1 MCGCPACVVLT
12 IVTKMGHGEGR
23 GEGSG
28 RENSVNNERQLKSVI
43 VDTGEDGEV
52 EGKSA
57 DSQRQSSKWSP
68 YRRQMVLE
76 WHDVYYSVAI
86 PGKSSW
92 NPFQKSQA
100 QDPKKLTILK
110 KVSGLVRPGELL
122 AIMGPSGGGKTT
134 LLNALSGRASFIPE
148 GHILFDGKP
157 RVADTRR
164 KIGYVMQ
171 DDVFFTNLTVRQT
184 LEITARLRLPRT
196 VPYKQKMERV
206 DYILQRLGLLRCQN
220 TIIGDQFRKGISGGE
235 RKRTNIADVLLVE
248 PSILILDEP
257 TSGLDSNTALTV
269 VRLLK
274 ELAGEG
280 RTVITTI
287 HQPNSMMFAEFDKLL
302 LLASG
307 QTVYYGPAK
316 EAVNYFSRL
325 GYECPYGFNPADYF
339 IALLTNEDFGQSE
352 PVRQKLIDAW
362 EQYEQEA
369 DLDYK
374 RSREKLSLEQVDR
387 EENKPLGEA
396 VKDYFADVRSEFDTS
411 PETGKYP
418 TTFLDQL
425 RVLAWRAYLQK
436 KGRLFEKLTLFQVVF
451 VALIV
456 SFIWFRIPHDINY
469 LMDLMGA
476 LFFAGL
482 FWGFFTMFQSLTTL
496 PSEKPVLSKER
507 ASGAYRLSAYFLGKS
522 IVEVPLDMIF
532 PFFFSVYVYWMLN
545 LNPEA
550 SRFILFLVFVF
561 ITVFTAQS
569 IGLFIAAVFMDFR
582 KSQTLA
588 AVFMLTSMLTGG
600 FYVNDSQMPV
610 WIRWIQYLSF
620 IHYIYDSFMLNQFEG
635 EYYPC
640 PPGNTSGVTSSGLK
654 CPMTA
659 HDIYSMRGVIS
670 NIGRGGNIAI
680 VLAFGIA
687 FRYFAFLSLKYLNR
701 SHKQKRRA

>member
-1 MCGCPACVVLT
+1 
-12 IVTKMGHGEGR
+12 MGHGEGK
-23 GEGSG
+23 GKGSG
-28 RENSVNNERQLKSVI
+28 GENSVNVEKNLKSVV
-43 VDTGEDGEV
+43 VDTGETGNEETKDTSSE
-52 EGKSA
+52 
-57 DSQRQSSKWSP
+57 RQSSKWSP
-68 YRRQMVLE
+68 YRKQMVLE
-76 WHDVYYSVAI
+76 WHHVNYSVAF

-92 NPFQKSQA
+92 NPFRKGDSQE
-100 QDPKKLTILK
+100 PKKFTILK
-110 KVSGLVRPGELL
+110 NVSGLVRPGELL
-122 AIMGPSGGGKTT
+122 AVMGPSGGGKTT
-134 LLNALSGRASFIPE
+134 LLNALAGRANFVPD
-148 GHILFDGKP
+148 GTILFDGKP

-171 DDVFFTNLTVRQT
+171 DDVFFTNLTVKQT
-184 LEITARLRLPRT
+184 LEITARLRLPRD

-206 DYILQRLGLLRCQN
+206 EYILQRLGLLRCQN
-220 TIIGDQFRKGISGGE
+220 TIIGDQFKKGISGGE

-274 ELAGEG
+274 ELANEG

-316 EAVNYFSRL
+316 EAVSYFSRL

-352 PVRQKLIDAW
+352 PIRQKLIDAW
-362 EQYEQEA
+362 KEYEIET

-374 RSREKLSLEQVDR
+374 TLEEKLEFQQEESEQHRSLGRV
-387 EENKPLGEA
+387 
-396 VKDYFADVRSEFDTS
+396 VKDYVADVRSEFDTS

-425 RVLAWRAYLQK
+425 HVLTWRAYLQK
-436 KGRLFEKLTLFQVVF
+436 KGRLFETLTIFQVVF

-456 SFIWFRIPHDINY
+456 SFIWFRIPHSINY

-482 FWGFFTMFQSLTTL
+482 FWGFFTMFQALTTL

-507 ASGAYRLSAYFLGKS
+507 ASGAYRLSAYFLGKAL
-522 IVEVPLDMIF
+522 VEVPLDLIY
-532 PFFFSVYVYWMLN
+532 PFFFSVYIYWMLN
-545 LNPEA
+545 LNPQA
-550 SRFILFLVFVF
+550 SRFILFLVFVG

-635 EYYPC
+635 EYFPC

-659 HDIYSMRGVIS
+659 KDIYSMRGVIS

-680 VLAFGIA
+680 VLAYGIA
-687 FRYFAFLSLKYLNR
+687 FRYFAFLCLKYLNR
-701 SHKQKRRA
+701 AHKQKRRA

>member
-1 MCGCPACVVLT
+1 
-12 IVTKMGHGEGR
+12 MGHGSGR

-28 RENSVNNERQLKSVI
+28 RDNSENVTTNLNNV
-43 VDTGEDGEV
+43 VVEDGEGQ
-52 EGKSA
+52 ETAKSTVA
-57 DSQRQSSKWSP
+57 QRSSSKWMP
-68 YRRQMVLE
+68 YRKQANGIGVARLE
-76 WHDVYYSVAI
+76 EKAPES
-86 PGKSSW
+86 
-92 NPFQKSQA
+92 
-100 QDPKKLTILK
+100 KKLTILK
-110 KVSGLVRPGELL
+110 GVSGLVKPGELL

-134 LLNALSGRASFIPE
+134 LLNALAGRSRFVSE
-148 GHILFDGKP
+148 GQILFDGKS

-171 DDVFFTNLTVRQT
+171 DDIFFTNLTVRQT
-184 LEITARLRLPRT
+184 LEVAARLRLPRD

-206 DYILQRLGLLRCQN
+206 DYILQRLGLTRCQN
-220 TIIGDQFRKGISGGE
+220 TIIGDQFKKGISGGE
-235 RKRTNIADVLLVE
+235 RKRTNIAEVLLVE

-274 ELAGEG
+274 ELANEG

-302 LLASG
+302 LLAAG
-307 QTVYYGPAK
+307 QTVYYGPTS
-316 EAVNYFSRL
+316 EAVTYFSKL

-339 IALLTNEDFGQSE
+339 IALLTNEDFGESE

-362 EQYEQEA
+362 KNYEAIA

-374 RSREKLSLEQVDR
+374 RAEEKLAIENGNSQEHKTFVQV
-387 EENKPLGEA
+387 
-396 VKDYFADVRSEFDTS
+396 VKDYATDVRSEFDTS

-418 TTFLDQL
+418 TTFFDQL
-425 RVLAWRAYLQK
+425 QVLAWRAYLQK
-436 KGRLFEKLTLFQVVF
+436 KGRLFEKLTIFQIIF

-469 LMDLMGA
+469 LEDLMGA

-482 FWGFFTMFQSLTTL
+482 FWGFFTIFQALTTL
-496 PSEKPVLSKER
+496 PTEKPVLSKER
-507 ASGAYRLSAYFLGKS
+507 ASGSYRLSAYFLGKAA
-522 IVEVPLDMIF
+522 VEVPLDLIY
-532 PFFFSVYVYWMLN
+532 PLLFSVYIYWMLN
-545 LNPEA
+545 LNPKA
-550 SRFILFLVFVF
+550 SRFILFLVFVG

-569 IGLFIAAVFMDFR
+569 IGLFIASVFMDFR

-620 IHYIYDSFMLNQFEG
+620 IHYIYDSFMINQFQG
-635 EYYPC
+635 EYFPC
-640 PPGNTSGVTSSGLK
+640 PDGAPHGITSSGLA
-654 CPMTA
+654 CPMSA
-659 HDIYSMRGVIS
+659 EQIYSMRGVIS

-680 VLAFGIA
+680 VLAYGIA
-687 FRYFAFLSLKYLNR
+687 FRYFAFLCLKYLNR
-701 SHKQKRRA
+701 SHKQKLKA

>member
-1 MCGCPACVVLT
+1 M
-12 IVTKMGHGEGR
+12 GR
-23 GEGSG
+23 GEGKGEGSG
-28 RENSVNNERQLKSVI
+28 GENSVNVENNLKSVV
-43 VDTGEDGEV
+43 VDTGETENAEAKDTSSE
-52 EGKSA
+52 
-57 DSQRQSSKWSP
+57 RQSSKWSP
-68 YRRQMVLE
+68 YRKQMVLE
-76 WHDVYYSVAI
+76 WHNVNYSVAF
-86 PGKSSW
+86 PGKQSW
-92 NPFQKSQA
+92 IPFRKSGTQEA
-100 QDPKKLTILK
+100 KKFTILK
-110 KVSGLVRPGELL
+110 NVSGLVKPGELL
-122 AIMGPSGGGKTT
+122 AVMGPSGGGKTT
-134 LLNALSGRASFIPE
+134 LLNALAGRASFIPE
-148 GHILFDGKP
+148 GEILFDGKP

-184 LEITARLRLPRT
+184 LEITARLRLPRD

-206 DYILQRLGLLRCQN
+206 DYVLQRLGLLRCQN

-274 ELAGEG
+274 ELASEG

-352 PVRQKLIDAW
+352 PIRQKLIDAW
-362 EQYEQEA
+362 KEYEAEA

-374 RSREKLSLEQVDR
+374 RSAEKLALQHAEAER
-387 EENKPLGEA
+387 HRTLGQA
-396 VKDYFADVRSEFDTS
+396 VKDYVKDVRSEFDTS

-436 KGRLFEKLTLFQVVF
+436 KGKMFEKLTIFQVVF

-456 SFIWFRIPHDINY
+456 SFIWFRIPHNIDY

-482 FWGFFTMFQSLTTL
+482 FWGFFTMFQSLTSL
-496 PSEKPVLSKER
+496 PTEKPVLSKER
-507 ASGAYRLSAYFLGKS
+507 ASGAYRLSAYFIGKAV
-522 IVEVPLDMIF
+522 VEVPLDLIY
-532 PFFFSVYVYWMLN
+532 PFFFSVYIYWMLN

-550 SRFILFLVFVF
+550 SRFILFLVFVG

-569 IGLFIAAVFMDFR
+569 IGLFIASVFMDFR

-620 IHYIYDSFMLNQFEG
+620 IHYIYDSFMINQFKG
-635 EYYPC
+635 EYFPC

-659 HDIYSMRGVIS
+659 EDIYSMRGVIS

-687 FRYFAFLSLKYLNR
+687 FRYFAFLALKYLNR
-701 SHKQKRRA
+701 NHKQKRRA

>member
-1 MCGCPACVVLT
+1 
-12 IVTKMGHGEGR
+12 MGHGEGR

-28 RENSVNNERQLKSVI
+28 GENSVNVEKHLKSVV
-43 VDTGEDGEV
+43 VDNGEAGDNEAKNMSS
-52 EGKSA
+52 E
-57 DSQRQSSKWSP
+57 RQSSKWSP

-76 WHDVYYSVAI
+76 WHNVNYSVAF
-86 PGKSSW
+86 PGKRSW
-92 NPFQKSQA
+92 NPFQKTETQES
-100 QDPKKLTILK
+100 KKFTILK
-110 KVSGLVRPGELL
+110 NVSGLVRPGELL
-122 AIMGPSGGGKTT
+122 AVMGPSGGGKTT
-134 LLNALSGRASFIPE
+134 LLNALAGRANFVPE
-148 GHILFDGKP
+148 GSILFDGKP

-184 LEITARLRLPRT
+184 LEITARLRLPRD
-196 VPYKQKMERV
+196 VPHKQKMERV

-274 ELAGEG
+274 ELASEG

-316 EAVNYFSRL
+316 EAVSYFSRL

-352 PVRQKLIDAW
+352 PIRQKLIDAW
-362 EQYEQEA
+362 KGYELDA

-374 RSREKLSLEQVDR
+374 MYVPSLTPPLKVGNIRQPSLINFVSL
-387 EENKPLGEA
+387 LGEHIFRRREN
-396 VKDYFADVRSEFDTS
+396 YLRS
-411 PETGKYP
+411 
-418 TTFLDQL
+418 
-425 RVLAWRAYLQK
+425 LQFF
-436 KGRLFEKLTLFQVVF
+436 RVVF

-482 FWGFFTMFQSLTTL
+482 FWGFFTMFQALTTL
-496 PSEKPVLSKER
+496 PTEKPVLSKER
-507 ASGAYRLSAYFLGKS
+507 ASGAYRLSAYFLGKAL
-522 IVEVPLDMIF
+522 VEVPLDLIY
-532 PFFFSVYVYWMLN
+532 PFFFSVYIYWMLN
-545 LNPEA
+545 LNPQA
-550 SRFILFLVFVF
+550 SRFILFLIFVG

-635 EYYPC
+635 EYFPC
-640 PPGNTSGVTSSGLK
+640 PPGNTSGVTSSGLS

-659 HDIYSMRGVIS
+659 QDIYSMRGVIS

-680 VLAFGIA
+680 VLAYGIA
-687 FRYFAFLSLKYLNR
+687 FRYFAFLCLKYLNR
-701 SHKQKRRA
+701 SHKQKRRV